1 MRSLCLSVLFL
12 LSYSFLNSQEVKPK
26 IKDWHYL
33 DYEKDGYRGISL
45 QQAYDLL
52 KGRKSE
58 PVIVAVIDSG
68 IDTLQPDLKPVLW
81 NNPKEI
87 PNNNVDDDGNGL
99 IDDYY
104 GWNYLGAANGEN
116 LAISVSDIYRTYHRF
131 KKQFEGK
138 NTNQIPA
145 GEKWYFR
152 EWKRA
157 EEKINEAYTRAG
169 SQISTVRQNWEVI
182 TQSNE
187 LFKQLLNKPVFSEK
201 DLDSLKVKKD
211 DKPLVDLWRRIF
223 GGRDFTNEQFIK
235 DYGNYKKELED
246 DLIQK
251 TVPPVDARGELLKD
265 DDYDITKTKYGNHNL
280 STHSGYHGTSVSSII
295 GAVRNNNS
303 GIDGIAD
310 NVKIMM
316 IRGILGKDE
325 FDKDVALSIRY
336 AVDHGAKVIN
346 MSFGKYISPDKK
358 WVDDAIKY
366 ALEKD
371 VVLVH
376 AAGNDAE
383 DVDRDD
389 NYPSIYTIEN
399 EYLPNLINVGASGD
413 ASTGGIV
420 APFSDYGKKMVD
432 VFAPGVDIHCAITGD
447 GTQVASG
454 TSLASPIVA
463 GIAALLRSY
472 FPKLKAPEI
481 VKIIKKSGITIKEKV
496 IKPGTDKELVDL
508 SELCNTGKIVNAAAA
523 VKMAMEF
530 KKD

>member
-1 MRSLCLSVLFL
+1 
-12 LSYSFLNSQEVKPK
+12 
-26 IKDWHYL
+26 
-33 DYEKDGYRGISL
+33 
-45 QQAYDLL
+45 
-52 KGRKSE
+52 
-58 PVIVAVIDSG
+58 
-68 IDTLQPDLKPVLW
+68 
-81 NNPKEI
+81 
-87 PNNNVDDDGNGL
+87 
-99 IDDYY
+99 
-104 GWNYLGAANGEN
+104 
-116 LAISVSDIYRTYHRF
+116 
-131 KKQFEGK
+131 
-138 NTNQIPA
+138 
-145 GEKWYFR
+145 
-152 EWKRA
+152 
-157 EEKINEAYTRAG
+157 
-169 SQISTVRQNWEVI
+169 
-182 TQSNE
+182 
-187 LFKQLLNKPVFSEK
+187 
-201 DLDSLKVKKD
+201 
-211 DKPLVDLWRRIF
+211 
-223 GGRDFTNEQFIK
+223 
-235 DYGNYKKELED
+235 
-246 DLIQK
+246 
-251 TVPPVDARGELLKD
+251 
-265 DDYDITKTKYGNHNL
+265 
-280 STHSGYHGTSVSSII
+280 
-295 GAVRNNNS
+295 
-303 GIDGIAD
+303 
-310 NVKIMM
+310 
-316 IRGILGKDE
+316 
-325 FDKDVALSIRY
+325 
-336 AVDHGAKVIN
+336 

-383 DVDRDD
+383 DVDRDE

-432 VFAPGVDIHCAITGD
+432 VFAPGVDIHCAIAGD

-496 IKPGTDKELVDL
+496 IKPGTDRELVDL